1 MKTSNLRRTLLVL
14 VALLV
19 AMPVGWAGEVHAQAM
34 PSYQAPPAAGK
45 MQQVEGKI
53 KSLDPSG
60 RMLTLEDGTQLTI
73 PPTVNV
79 PPGTLKEGAIVK
91 ASFEEKNGQKV
102 VTSLEVQ
109 KKQSP

>member
-1 MKTSNLRRTLLVL
+1 MKTNTLRRTLFVL

-19 AMPVGWAGEVHAQAM
+19 AMPVGWVSDVHAQAT
-34 PSYQAPPAAGK
+34 PGAQAPPAAGK

-73 PPTVNV
+73 PPSVNV
-79 PPGTLKEGAIVK
+79 SRGTLKEGAMVK
-91 ASFEEKNGQKV
+91 ASFEERSGQKV

-109 KKQSP
+109 AGP

>member
-1 MKTSNLRRTLLVL
+1 MNTNKLRHILLVL

-19 AMPVGWAGEVHAQAM
+19 AMPVGWVSETYGQAG
-34 PSYQAPPAAGK
+34 PPAAGA

-79 PPGTLKEGAIVK
+79 PRGALKEGAIVK
-91 ASFEEKNGQKV
+91 ASFTEQGGQKV
-102 VTSLEVQ
+102 VTSLQVAG
-109 KKQSP
+109 P